1 MVLAFQILRKVA
13 HIKIDDEALEKI
25 VEMMVIVLFVNLLLF
40 FAEVVTE
47 FRSATAHTIH
57 MQYYFT
63 GIGGHVGLV
72 PWAWFGATCNITAF
86 FLLLVP
92 KTRKNRII
100 MDLSCVLVFV
110 GVFIE
115 KGIGLVLPGFTPGTL
130 GELYEYSPSS
140 VEVMIA
146 IGVAGAGT
154 LVFTLLSKVAIPLTF
169 SESRD
174 EQSGVT
180 ATHGR
185 SHPYRPNP
193 MGI

>member
-1 MVLAFQILRKVA
+1 
-13 HIKIDDEALEKI
+13 
-25 VEMMVIVLFVNLLLF
+25 
-40 FAEVVTE
+40 
-47 FRSATAHTIH
+47 
-57 MQYYFT
+57 
-63 GIGGHVGLV
+63 
-72 PWAWFGATCNITAF
+72 
-86 FLLLVP
+86 
-92 KTRKNRII
+92 